1 MTYYAKLIRKA
12 AAAMNQHPRSTV
24 TMDAE
29 TLKVLSVSKS
39 ATKVAKSAQEAV
51 ARGRTPVI
59 LGKPCH
65 EATWIR

>member
-1 MTYYAKLIRKA
+1 MTYYAKLVRKA
-12 AAAMNQHPRSTV
+12 AAAMKQHPRSTV

-29 TLKVLSVSKS
+29 TLKVLSVSRS
-39 ATKVAKSAQEAV
+39 ASKVAKSAQEAV
-51 ARGRTPVI
+51 ANGRTPVI

>member
-29 TLKVLSVSKS
+29 TLMILSVSKS
-39 ATKVAKSAQEAV
+39 SSKVAKSAQ
-51 ARGRTPVI
+51 
-59 LGKPCH
+59 
-65 EATWIR
+65 